1 MMLISPARDAGQEF
15 LFPADLEHYST
26 TFESPPPKE
35 NTMRRLL
42 FVAVLCGSGLASA
55 QDKVDDRMEN
65 QQRRIGEGVENGS
78 LTPRETTHLENQE
91 AHLQQRVHEER
102 AANGGHLT
110 AAERQQVNH
119 RQNQLSREIY
129 NKKHNARHE

>member
-1 MMLISPARDAGQEF
+1 
-15 LFPADLEHYST
+15 
-26 TFESPPPKE
+26 
-35 NTMRRLL
+35 MRRIL
-42 FVAVLCGSGLASA
+42 FAAILCCSTVALA

-78 LTPRETTHLENQE
+78 LTPRETAHVENQE
-91 AHLQQRVHEER
+91 ARLQNRVSAER

-119 RQNQLSREIY
+119 RQNQLSHEIY

>member
-1 MMLISPARDAGQEF
+1 MRPV
-15 LFPADLEHYST
+15 LFAA
-26 TFESPPPKE
+26 
-35 NTMRRLL
+35 LL
-42 FVAVLCGSGLASA
+42 ALSSSAVA
-55 QDKVDDRMEN
+55 QNKVDDRMEN

-78 LTPRETTHLENQE
+78 LTPHETAHLENQE
-91 AHLQQRVHEER
+91 AHLQQHVAEER

>member
-1 MMLISPARDAGQEF
+1 MKRI
-15 LFPADLEHYST
+15 LFAALLSFST
-26 TFESPPPKE
+26 
-35 NTMRRLL
+35 
-42 FVAVLCGSGLASA
+42 LALA

-78 LTPRETTHLENQE
+78 LTPHETAHVERQE
-91 AHLQQRVHEER
+91 AHLQNRVAAER

-119 RQNQLSREIY
+119 RQNQLSHEIY

>member
-1 MMLISPARDAGQEF
+1 MTRF
-15 LFPADLEHYST
+15 LFLAAAVGVST
-26 TFESPPPKE
+26 
-35 NTMRRLL
+35 
-42 FVAVLCGSGLASA
+42 LALA
-55 QDKVDDRMEN
+55 QNKVDDRMEN

-78 LTPRETTHLENQE
+78 LTPRETQHVENQE
-91 AHLQQRVHEER
+91 AHLQNRVAAER

-129 NKKHNARHE
+129 SKKHNARHE